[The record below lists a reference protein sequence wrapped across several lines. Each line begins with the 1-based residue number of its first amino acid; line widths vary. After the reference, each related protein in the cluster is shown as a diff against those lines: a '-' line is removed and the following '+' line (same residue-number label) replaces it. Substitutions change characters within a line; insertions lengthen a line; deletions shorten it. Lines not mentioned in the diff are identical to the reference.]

1 MTTVINADGFTRD
14 RFQDVREEV
23 AEQWSE
29 SFPTADVGKQSVPGR
44 IISIQSSL
52 KDDANAKAEFILN
65 AFNPYGAIGVQLSNL
80 APLMNK
86 RRLMAV
92 KSQVT
97 QTFTADANGAT
108 IPSGTIVSSAINT
121 AVKFQTTAD
130 LVLLPQQSGIVL
142 MESIEAVA
150 IQPNAGE
157 LSVMNT
163 SVFGVASTTN
173 LTRATAGRARETDGQ
188 LRFRMLATSAAAVGT
203 PEGIFT
209 AISDV
214 DSVTYV
220 SVQENPTDVKD
231 ANGLPPHSVMPIV
244 EGGDVTQVANAIL
257 RSVAAGINLASPL
270 DVPGATFVTTSVIN
284 PANQQPKTIYF
295 VRPSDVIVNI
305 AMNITSN
312 PSLPSDWQA
321 QVKAAVVNFLASWD
335 VGKRLY
341 ASRLYS
347 AVNSAIDADINSIT
361 INGADSITPA
371 VYERVRTTA
380 ANISIT
386 VA

>member
-121 AVKFQTTAD
+121 SVKFQTTAD

-257 RSVAAGINLASPL
+257 RSVAAGINLASPA

-284 PANQQPKTIYF
+284 PANQQPRVIYF
-295 VRPSDVIVNI
+295 VRPSDVVVNI
-305 AMNITSN
+305 AMNITANS
-312 PSLPSDWQA
+312 SLPSDWQA
-321 QVKAAVVNFLASWD
+321 QVKAAVVNFLTSWD

-347 AVNSAIDADINSIT
+347 AVNGAIDADINSIT

-371 VYERVRTTA
+371 VYQRVRTTA